1 MNKVINLKGIAGDK
15 ITATVNSEDTNA
27 VIIKFDDSEGRGL
40 RSIGDLPELVNQM
53 GWYYATNEDLD
64 SASELYNT
72 EISKTKIW
80 KNRSFKGVR
89 LYGPDMAACTG
100 SLQPPSE

>member
-40 RSIGDLPELVNQM
+40 RSIGDLPELVNNM
-53 GWYYATNEDLD
+53 GWYYSTNEDLE
-64 SASELYNT
+64 STSELYNT
-72 EISKTKIW
+72 EISKTKLW
-80 KNRSFKGVR
+80 KNRSFRGVK
-89 LYGPDMAACTG
+89 LSGPDLGVSTG